1 VDRAASDAMIAIMRE
16 QAFRTMI
23 PRSLP
28 ETDDV
33 VVANKPGRD
42 SEKHPDAAGVKRAVR
57 GDVALVT
64 TARGRYVIAIQ
75 ARQVADT
82 RDGPDNEAVVLAARI
97 SRMIY
102 DAFAGGR

>member
-1 VDRAASDAMIAIMRE
+1 
-16 QAFRTMI
+16 
-23 PRSLP
+23 
-28 ETDDV
+28 
-33 VVANKPGRD
+33 
-42 SEKHPDAAGVKRAVR
+42 
-57 GDVALVT
+57 VT